1 MSGGGSGY
9 SSWNAAYVDA
19 VLRAAVSAQDVPGV
33 VAMAATETGVVY
45 EGVFGSRRIHEGRVM
60 TRDTIFRV
68 ANGEADHDGGLR
80 LVERGKLSLEA
91 PVPDIDPV
99 LAEPQSSMASIRPAN
114 QCCGRP
120 SGRSRFTT
128 SLPTPLASS
137 LWDSEALKIFAA
149 MRFFGSIQ

>member
-1 MSGGGSGY
+1 
-9 SSWNAAYVDA
+9 
-19 VLRAAVSAQDVPGV
+19 
-33 VAMAATETGVVY
+33 
-45 EGVFGSRRIHEGRVM
+45 M

-99 LAEPQSSMASIRPAN
+99 LAEPQSPMASIRPAN

-120 SGRSRFTT
+120 SGRSCFTT
-128 SLPTPLASS
+128 SSPTPLASS
-137 LWDSEALKIFAA
+137 L
-149 MRFFGSIQ
+149 